1 MRLFSAGSS
10 DFPLL
15 SILISC
21 CESRK
26 LRSCKVQF
34 KTALVFQLWFYPP
47 RIFPFFPHFPLR
59 HSPFLQCS
67 AVMVPSKMMHVDL
80 HALGVFFL
88 VHKVGWQHPSVSC
101 LSEDAARENRAKCRR
116 WFSIW
121 FRAGRRHIKR
131 PPHRAAVQGHAS
143 LMPYL
148 KVLNKT
154 SLEHS
159 SGADPLQ
166 MGELHPKAN
175 IGNLYYST
183 AAANRVTAGGDV
195 ACLDWGAD
203 AGLGDSCL
211 HNYTVN
217 SVPLCLYN
225 YVFK

>member
-1 MRLFSAGSS
+1 MRW
-10 DFPLL
+10 
-15 SILISC
+15 
-21 CESRK
+21 
-26 LRSCKVQF
+26 V
-34 KTALVFQLWFYPP
+34 
-47 RIFPFFPHFPLR
+47 
-59 HSPFLQCS
+59 
-67 AVMVPSKMMHVDL
+67 
-80 HALGVFFL
+80 VFFL

-148 KVLNKT
+148 QVLNKT

-225 YVFK
+225 YIFK